1 MKNIKKI
8 ALVLLGSF
16 AFSTVYTEAQK
27 IELGNKALEAIA
39 KEIFVEAMK
48 AKKLYKEK
56 EREELLYNYATTA
69 PMQEF
74 QANMDVDPS
83 LNESISGAFVFASS
97 DNQQT
102 WSQGSGS
109 LIGTEGFENTWGASI
124 SLGSGTSSYSYLR
137 GIVASGSFKSCSYAY
152 MA

>member
-1 MKNIKKI
+1 MTNIKKI

-16 AFSTVYTEAQK
+16 AFSAVYTEAQK
-27 IELGNKALEAIA
+27 VEIGNKALEAIA

-56 EREELLYNYATTA
+56 AREELLYNYATTA
-69 PMQEF
+69 PMQNF

-97 DNQQT
+97 DN
-102 WSQGSGS
+102 
-109 LIGTEGFENTWGASI
+109 
-124 SLGSGTSSYSYLR
+124 
-137 GIVASGSFKSCSYAY
+137 
-152 MA
+152 